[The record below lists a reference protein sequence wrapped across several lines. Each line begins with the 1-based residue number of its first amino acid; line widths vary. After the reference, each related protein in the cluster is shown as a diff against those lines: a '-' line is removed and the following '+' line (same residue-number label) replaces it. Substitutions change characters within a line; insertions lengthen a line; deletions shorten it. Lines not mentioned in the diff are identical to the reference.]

1 MTEHQKMSPEMAR
14 DYPAAVEWGRRVK
27 SGEAWRDSPVRKR
40 YFTWYGP
47 AWAFLKWLWFPF

>member
-1 MTEHQKMSPEMAR
+1 MNPHRYTEEFLEDLPKALEF
-14 DYPAAVEWGRRVK
+14 GRRLR

-47 AWAFLKWLWFPF
+47 ILAIFDKLIFPF